1 MSLLD
6 KDGYIK
12 DAYRN
17 FIAISRYAKWNE
29 QLQRRETWEETVNR
43 YMSFMRKYLK
53 DKTGFYVEDE
63 QFLYIRESILNMR
76 VLPSMRSLMTAGPA
90 LEKSAIAAFNCSF
103 IPIDSIKSFDESMFI
118 LMCGTGLG
126 FSVENQYT
134 NCLPTIPEDLEQ
146 AEHLIVV
153 PDSREGWAKSLR
165 MLISSLYSGQ
175 IPLFDVSKVRPAGQK
190 LRTFGGRASGPEP
203 LNQLF
208 RFVIEIFVNA
218 RGRKLTSLE
227 CHDILCKIGEVVV
240 AGSVRRSALISL
252 SDLNDS
258 EMSTAKDG
266 QFWLFSPHRSM
277 ANNSAVYNGKPN
289 VKIFLKEWNALISSN
304 SGERGIFNTKANQ
317 ELASRNGLRSKN
329 IRYGT
334 NPCSE
339 IILRPY
345 QFCNLSTV
353 PVNGTETLEE
363 LKEKVKLA
371 TILGTWQS
379 TITHFHYLKKEWKQ
393 NTEEER
399 LLGVSISG
407 IFGHPVLNGSQGL
420 EKTAQWLDEL
430 RLHARKVNEE
440 LAPKLGIN
448 VSTAITCIKPEGNSS
463 QLTNTSSGIHPW
475 HSEYYIRT
483 VRSDSKDPLGQFL
496 KDSGI
501 PCEPDLMKPE
511 VSEVFSFPIKAP
523 DGALTRKDLTA
534 LEHLELWLTYQ
545 RHYCEHKPSITI
557 NVKED
562 EWLEVGKW
570 VYDHF
575 DEVSGISFLPYS
587 DHVYQQAPYQEITK
601 SEYDEAL
608 AKMPKELH
616 WSLLSHYE
624 SDDEAV
630 IGGRELSC
638 SANGGCETID
648 LNA

>member
-6 KDGYIK
+6 KDGYIT
-12 DAYRN
+12 DPYRN
-17 FIAISRYAKWNE
+17 FIAISRYARWDE
-29 QLQRRETWEETVNR
+29 TLQRRETWEETVNR
-43 YMSFMRKYLK
+43 YMVFMRRYLE
-53 DKTGFYVEDE
+53 DKTGYCVGDE
-63 QFLYIRESILNMR
+63 QYEYVKSAILNMR
-76 VLPSMRSLMTAGPA
+76 ILPSLRSLMTSGPA
-90 LEKSAIAAFNCSF
+90 LEKSAIAAYNCAF
-103 IPIDSIKSFDESMFI
+103 LPVDSVKSFDEAMFI
-118 LMCGTGLG
+118 LMCGTGVG
-126 FSVENQYT
+126 FSVENQYV
-134 NCLPTIPEDLEQ
+134 NSLPTIPEDLEQ
-146 AEHLIVV
+146 SEHMIVV

-165 MLISSLYSGQ
+165 MLVSTLYSGQ
-175 IPLFDVSKVRPAGQK
+175 IPLFDVSKVRLAGQK
-190 LRTFGGRASGPEP
+190 LKTFGGRASGPEP
-203 LNQLF
+203 LSQLF
-208 RFVIEIFVNA
+208 KFVVDIFINA
-218 RGRKLTSLE
+218 RGRKLSSLE
-227 CHDILCKIGEVVV
+227 CHDIMCKIGEVVV

-258 EMSTAKDG
+258 EMAAAKDG

-289 VKIFLKEWNALISSN
+289 VKVFLKEWNALIASN
-304 SGERGIFNTKANQ
+304 SGERGIFNIKANQ
-317 ELASRNGLRSKN
+317 DIAAKDGRRSKN

-363 LKEKVKLA
+363 LKEKVELA
-371 TILGTWQS
+371 TIVGTWQS

-393 NTEEER
+393 NSEEER
-399 LLGVSISG
+399 LLGVSLSG

-420 EKTAQWLDEL
+420 EKTAEWLDEL
-430 RLHARKVNEE
+430 RLHARSVNEN
-440 LAPKLGIN
+440 LAGQLGIAP
-448 VSTAITCIKPEGNSS
+448 SAAITCIKPEGNSS

-496 KDSGI
+496 RDSGI

-523 DGALTRKDLTA
+523 AGALTRKDLTA

-545 RHYCEHKPSITI
+545 RHYCEHKPSITV
-557 NVKED
+557 NVKDE
-562 EWLEVGKW
+562 EWLDVGKW

-575 DEVSGISFLPYS
+575 DEVSGISFLPYA
-587 DHVYQQAPYQEITK
+587 DHVYQQAPYQEVTEE
-601 SEYDEAL
+601 EYNEAL

-616 WSLLSHYE
+616 WSLLAHYE
-624 SDDEAV
+624 NDDEAV
-630 IGGRELSC
+630 IGGRELAC
-638 SANGGCETID
+638 SAGQCEVVD
-648 LNA
+648 LNS